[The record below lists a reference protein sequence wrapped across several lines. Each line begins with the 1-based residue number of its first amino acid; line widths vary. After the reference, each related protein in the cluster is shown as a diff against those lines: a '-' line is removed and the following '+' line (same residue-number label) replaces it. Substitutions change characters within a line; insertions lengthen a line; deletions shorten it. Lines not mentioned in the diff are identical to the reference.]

1 MKYGV
6 TCLTDDG
13 ERVVVT
19 RKRWDTRE
27 EAQAYADTVAESRFA
42 KVHLMCRVIDSRA
55 FWRNLVQVRVGQFR
69 AEWC

>member
-13 ERVVVT
+13 ERVVVRVVVT

-42 KVHLMCRVIDSRA
+42 KVHLMCIFCGNGWTSPHCSECGA
-55 FWRNLVQVRVGQFR
+55 G
-69 AEWC
+69 